1 MDEAMKQIGE
11 TQEYWAS
18 IGSMK
23 EKEIDAVK
31 GLRGAWRLCKEGKR
45 GGNFCLR
52 LLDDVEDYH
61 DDLKRA

>member
-1 MDEAMKQIGE
+1 MDEALEKIEEAKELWGK
-11 TQEYWAS
+11 